1 MGRPRLENRLDA
13 IASGDDL
20 LPRFHL
26 NPSDGSCGRMAVTEI
41 SHATLLDELAAPI
54 PAQRR
59 EVAAWRDT
67 ATSPPLTPGH

>member
-26 NPSDGSCGRMAVTEI
+26 NPSDGSCGRMAVTEM
-41 SHATLLDELAAPI
+41 SPATLLDELAAPTRRSGVRWPHGAI
-54 PAQRR
+54 PRHRR
-59 EVAAWRDT
+59 R
-67 ATSPPLTPGH
+67 